1 MMGMIT
7 IRKIIILTMKIMIK
21 IKKMTIM
28 ITMMETETKIRTK
41 MDM

>member
-21 IKKMTIM
+21 MKKITIM

>member
-1 MMGMIT
+1 MGMIT

-21 IKKMTIM
+21 MKKITIM

>member
-21 IKKMTIM
+21 MKKITIM
-28 ITMMETETKIRTK
+28 ITMMETETKIMTK